1 MSKILIIF
9 TLFAVLLSANP
20 VFAQI
25 DTSSEFDYNL
35 IISDEVAQDYNSMSV
50 TEIQNFLQTKN
61 SYLQSYV
68 FFGYNP
74 APGEIY
80 YTKENDPDGNLRL
93 INSHENKAS
102 EIIYNAAQE
111 AKINPKFLL
120 VTLQKEMGLISFD
133 INYPV
138 PSERALDY
146 AMGYACFERQACDA
160 QYKGFGKQVRSAALQ
175 FRWYI
180 DNIEGKDKNGKY
192 YYSYRPGVSVC
203 IDDIL
208 SNKLPPC
215 TPKGTLVT
223 PANRITAAM
232 YVYTPHIQGSKSV
245 YDIWKNFGFE
255 MVAQLVKPL
264 IPYGAVVQA
273 KSGEDTKSIY
283 LIKDG
288 KKMLF
293 ANNSAL
299 ISRYDPKKVQK
310 IDQEEIAK
318 FPDGPEIKYP
328 NYSILE
334 NPIGQR
340 YLIDGLV
347 KRLIASKEVFRQL
360 GFSVDEIVDV
370 VQSDLDTIPD
380 GSELTADV
388 KYPLGKL
395 LRSTKTNGVY
405 YVKDNIKSPIIDP
418 VVISLNF
425 PTLKI
430 ASISQATLETYNDD
444 LPVTLNDGTLVK
456 VKNEANVY
464 VISDGQRRWI
474 SDAETFNNL
483 GYSWANIKT
492 ISERVLNLHDAGE
505 NLKI

>member
-1 MSKILIIF
+1 MSKSIKNMSKILIIF

-25 DTSSEFDYNL
+25 DSSSAFDYN
-35 IISDEVAQDYNSMSV
+35 IILSDEEAQDYSAMSLAEV
-50 TEIQNFLQTKN
+50 QNFLQTKN
-61 SYLQSYV
+61 SYLQGY
-68 FFGYNP
+68 FFTGYNP
-74 APGEIY
+74 GPGELI
-80 YTKENDPDGNLRL
+80 TMDENLRL
-93 INSHENKAS
+93 DYTRSRSAA
-102 EIIYNAAQE
+102 EIIYNASVE
-111 AKINPKFLL
+111 ARINPKFIIT
-120 VTLQKEMGLISFD
+120 TLQKEQGVIEKANFD
-133 INYPV
+133 Q
-138 PSERALDY
+138 RALDY
-146 AMGYACFERQACDA
+146 ATGYYCFDGQACNP
-160 QYKGFGKQVRSAALQ
+160 QWQGFGKQVRAAALQ
-175 FRWYI
+175 FRDYI
-180 DNIEGKDKNGKY
+180 DNIHT
-192 YYSYRPGVSVC
+192 RPFQPGVPVN
-203 IDDIL
+203 IDG
-208 SNKLPPC
+208 KM
-215 TPKGTLVT
+215 VT

-232 YVYTPHIQGSKSV
+232 YVYTPHLHGNFLFAT
-245 YDIWKNFGFE
+245 IWQRYNFGE
-255 MVAQLVKPL
+255 IAQVIKGLLPQ
-264 IPYGAVVQA
+264 GAVVQA
-273 KSGEDTKSIY
+273 KDGDDTKTVY
-283 LIKDG
+283 LIHNG
-288 KKMLF
+288 KKSIF
-293 ANNSAL
+293 SNINAL
-299 ISRYDPKKVQK
+299 VSRYDKNKVQK
-310 IDQEEIAK
+310 ISKEEIAK

-360 GFSVDEIVDV
+360 GFSIDEIVDV
-370 VQSDLDTIPD
+370 KQSELDTIPD
-380 GSELTADV
+380 GSVLTADV

-405 YVKDNIKSPIIDP
+405 YVKDNIKSPIVDP